1 MINRVTSSPT
11 TWGPGQWLNSPQDI
25 SGRQISTLVRYVLVV
40 TCVCAIGCLYLWQTS
55 TMAEIGRQTS
65 ALETEAARLEAETS
79 FLMGQLAQ
87 WYSPAYI
94 DQRSQ
99 ELGLTH
105 KIEPVYVKIQPA
117 AMAET
122 QAAETASLAQRLVG
136 VLPALGPL
144 GESIGLPRAPHD
156 R

>member
-1 MINRVTSSPT
+1 MINRVTSLPT
-11 TWGPGQWLNSPQDI
+11 PWGPSQSLNSPQDI
-25 SGRQISTLVRYVLVV
+25 SGRQVSTLVRYVLVV
-40 TCVCAIGCLYLWQTS
+40 ICVCAVGCLYLWQTS
-55 TMAEIGRQTS
+55 TMAEIGRQTR
-65 ALETEAARLEAETS
+65 ALEAEAARLEAETS

-99 ELGLTH
+99 ELGLTR
-105 KIEPVYVKIQPA
+105 KIEPIYVKIQPA

-122 QAAETASLAQRLVG
+122 QDAETASLAQRLVG
-136 VLPALGPL
+136 MLPGLGPL
-144 GESIGLPRAPHD
+144 GESIGLLHAPNS

>member
-1 MINRVTSSPT
+1 MINRVTSSPA
-11 TWGPGQWLNSPQDI
+11 TWEPGQWLNSPQELL
-25 SGRQISTLVRYVLVV
+25 GRQTSTLVRYVLVV
-40 TCVCAIGCLYLWQTS
+40 VCVCAIGCLYLWQTS
-55 TMAEIGRQTS
+55 TMAEIGRQTR
-65 ALETEAARLEAETS
+65 ALKTEAARLEAETA

-99 ELGLTH
+99 ELGLTR

-117 AMAET
+117 ATAET
-122 QAAETASLAQRLVG
+122 QDAETPSLAQRLVG
-136 VLPALGPL
+136 VLPGLGPL
-144 GESIGLPRAPHD
+144 GESIGLSRAPTV